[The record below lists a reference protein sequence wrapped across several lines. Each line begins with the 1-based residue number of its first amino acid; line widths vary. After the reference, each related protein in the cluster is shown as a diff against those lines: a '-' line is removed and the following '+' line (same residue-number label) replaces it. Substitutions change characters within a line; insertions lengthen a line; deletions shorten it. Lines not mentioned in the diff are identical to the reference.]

1 MPSRPPSEQGCDTWP
16 EAGDSRAGGVAPG
29 SVLDTLLAM
38 TRSTRAVAALVAAL
52 LCLSACSDGDTTGSA
67 PEASAPGVGTGDG
80 SVGFDRPACDEE
92 SLGTDGDIEFTTAR
106 YVVDGAL
113 GEVCFGGDDPAL
125 TSAWEDLSTIT
136 PPEQLDQLALFGGFA
151 SAEDGQDETLAFV
164 NVLTDDGEFFQ
175 MSVNLGAF
183 DADPD
188 EATLT
193 MAHEFSHVFTQAPGQ
208 LDRTVVDPEDCGT
221 YFNGEGCYLPDSL
234 MARWVADFWDPSELA
249 SIDPM
254 DEPGVEDG
262 AGRCADDPGFF
273 GSYAATTPE
282 EDFAEAFSAYVFRL
296 APENQEQQVRLDWF
310 AAESTMAEY
319 RERATAAGIGPL
331 ENNFDLCGV

>member
-1 MPSRPPSEQGCDTWP
+1 
-16 EAGDSRAGGVAPG
+16 
-29 SVLDTLLAM
+29 
-38 TRSTRAVAALVAAL
+38 
-52 LCLSACSDGDTTGSA
+52 
-67 PEASAPGVGTGDG
+67 
-80 SVGFDRPACDEE
+80 
-92 SLGTDGDIEFTTAR
+92 
-106 YVVDGAL
+106 
-113 GEVCFGGDDPAL
+113 
-125 TSAWEDLSTIT
+125 
-136 PPEQLDQLALFGGFA
+136 
-151 SAEDGQDETLAFV
+151 
-164 NVLTDDGEFFQ
+164 
-175 MSVNLGAF
+175 
-183 DADPD
+183 
-188 EATLT
+188 
-193 MAHEFSHVFTQAPGQ
+193 
-208 LDRTVVDPEDCGT
+208 
-221 YFNGEGCYLPDSL
+221 